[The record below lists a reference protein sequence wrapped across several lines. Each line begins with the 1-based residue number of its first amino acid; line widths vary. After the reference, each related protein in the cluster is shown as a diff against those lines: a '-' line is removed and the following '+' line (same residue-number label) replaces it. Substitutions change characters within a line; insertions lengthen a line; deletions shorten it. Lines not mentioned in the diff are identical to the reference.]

1 MGVTDFHGDVPV
13 KLVFMECLE
22 AAEGFSD
29 QVGKVQVGK
38 LGITRQ

>member
-1 MGVTDFHGDVPV
+1 MTDFHEDVPV

-29 QVGKVQVGK
+29 RVRKVQVGK
-38 LGITRQ
+38 LGITKQ